1 MKYSYKNR
9 KIDSRDLPTVTTKE
23 MVQFILF
30 QIAINYE
37 NFHQT
42 ECYLTLN
49 QLIKKTKRVETY
61 YEYQITMKGNLV
73 HEFPKF
79 KTPKEALQHFI
90 KFADINLCGN
100 EII

>member
-1 MKYSYKNR
+1 MKYAYKNR
-9 KIDSRDLPTVTTKE
+9 IINSRSLPTVTTKE

-42 ECYLTLN
+42 ECILTLN

-61 YEYQITMKGNLV
+61 YEYQITMKGGLN
-73 HEFPKF
+73 HQFPKF
-79 KTPKEALQHFI
+79 KTPKKALEHFI
-90 KFADINLCGN
+90 KFADINLAGN